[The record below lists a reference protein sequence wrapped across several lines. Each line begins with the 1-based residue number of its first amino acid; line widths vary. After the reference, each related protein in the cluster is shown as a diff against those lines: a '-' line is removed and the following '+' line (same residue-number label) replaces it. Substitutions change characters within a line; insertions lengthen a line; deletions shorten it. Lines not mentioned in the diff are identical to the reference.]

1 MDSHPK
7 TARFAVVD
15 VETSGLSLRRSHVLQ
30 VGVVVLDAQFTV
42 IHRWSSLVRPRRRW
56 FFRVGPTR
64 VHGLRRRELRG
75 APPGPSVLRQLAELT
90 ADTTIVAHNAAFD
103 TAFLAKSAQR
113 HHVTLP
119 FGTPICTLTLSRG
132 LDPGR
137 QLSHRLA
144 DVCARYDVPLVRAHD
159 ALSDAEAT
167 AGVLPHLLRASEAFA
182 GDQLPAS

>member
-1 MDSHPK
+1 MDSH
-7 TARFAVVD
+7 TESARFAVVD

-30 VGVVVLDAQFTV
+30 IGVVLLDEKFGV
-42 IHRWSSLVRPRRRW
+42 IHRWSSLVRPRHRW

-64 VHGLRRRELRG
+64 VHGLRRRDLRA
-75 APPGPSVLRQLAELT
+75 APPGPNVLQQLATLT
-90 ADTTIVAHNAAFD
+90 SDATVVAHNAAFD
-103 TAFLAKSAQR
+103 TAFLAKSAKR
-113 HHVTLP
+113 NHVELSL
-119 FGTPICTLTLSRG
+119 GTPICTLKLSRG
-132 LDPGR
+132 LDPSR

-167 AGVLPHLLRASEAFA
+167 AGVLPHLLRAHEAFA